1 MPIPAIL
8 IFDVGKTNKKVLLF
22 DEGYKLLHEESIQLQ
37 ELTDEDAF
45 PCEDVNA
52 LTNWI
57 LQKFFE
63 ILLRKDTEIKA
74 VNFSAYG
81 ASFVHIDKWGNVVGP
96 LYNYLKPYPENLK
109 KQFYVSYGGEDQVAR
124 ETASPVLGS
133 LNSGMQLYR
142 LKYEKPE
149 VYNKINYSLHLP
161 QYLSFILSKNPTTDI
176 SSVGCH
182 TNLWDFTKNGYHNWV
197 SKEGLDK
204 KFAPLHKGDKT
215 IGSVNGQHEITVGI
229 GLHDSSAALIPYL
242 FSFNEPFALIS
253 TGTWCISLNPFNHTA
268 LTDEEL
274 KQDCLCYLSYEG
286 NPVKA
291 SRLFAGHE
299 HEQQVKRLAAHFEKT
314 AEYFQTVEWDT
325 TFFNAV
331 KDINEYARPFSK
343 IDLSEFQSY
352 EEAYHHLI
360 WNIVAQQ
367 VRSTNLVLKGTSAR
381 KIFVDGGFG
390 KNRVYMTMLAN
401 GFPGFEVYTANVPQA
416 SALGAGL
423 AIHKSWNKNP
433 LPADVIQ
440 LKRFTNTQ
448 LNYSS

>member
-22 DEGYKLLHEESIQLQ
+22 DERYKLLHEESIQL
-37 ELTDEDAF
+37 EEIIDEDGF

-52 LTNWI
+52 LTNWMR
-57 LQKFFE
+57 QKLFE
-63 ILLRKDTEIKA
+63 ILSRKDVEIKA

-81 ASFVHIDKWGNVVGP
+81 ASFVHIDKSGNVVGP

-109 KQFYVSYGGEDQVAR
+109 KQFYDSYGGEDEIAR

-182 TNLWDFTKNGYHNWV
+182 TNLWDFTKNRYHNWV

-204 KFAPLHKGDKT
+204 KFAPLYNGDKI
-215 IGSVNGQHEITVGI
+215 IGSTNGQHAITVGI

-242 FSFNEPFALIS
+242 SSFNEPFALIS

-268 LTDEEL
+268 LTDDEL
-274 KQDCLCYLSYEG
+274 RQDCLCYLSYQG

-314 AEYFQTVEWDT
+314 TEYFQTVDWDT

-331 KDINEYARPFSK
+331 KDLNEYKRSFLK
-343 IDLSEFQSY
+343 IDLSEFHSY
-352 EEAYHHLI
+352 EEAYHNLI
-360 WNIVAQQ
+360 WDLVQQQ
-367 VRSTNLVLKGTSAR
+367 VRSTRLVLKKTSVN

-390 KNRVYMTMLAN
+390 KNKVYMNMLAN
-401 GFPGFEVYTANVPQA
+401 GFPGFEVCTANVPQA

-433 LPADVIQ
+433 FPSDIIE
-440 LKRFTNTQ
+440 LKHFANMD
-448 LNYSS
+448 SV